1 MGGNMK
7 RKSKVDNLFKQLKLA
22 YKTHNNEKVI
32 SLTKE
37 ILDLDNISDDIIKEI
52 KKNLSQNKD
61 LVHIKKEIMESN

>member
-1 MGGNMK
+1 MK